1 MLHRMKINDNAFD
14 KMKKGI
20 KKREYRVND
29 EKRQL
34 VRCDDIIEFE
44 KLSNPE
50 ETILMDVKGIEKFIT
65 LEEAVSSHFDEDFSE
80 RHIDVKST
88 VDSFYQKGYYTEE
101 EVQKNGMVVFEIKK
115 HRVAH
120 LNATACYLKKMIKY

>member
-14 KMKKGI
+14 RMKKGI

-50 ETILMDVKGIEKFIT
+50 ETILMDVKGIEKFLT
-65 LEEAVSSHFDEDFSE
+65 LEEAISSHLTKILV
-80 RHIDVKST
+80 IDILMLK
-88 VDSFYQKGYYTEE
+88 
-101 EVQKNGMVVFEIKK
+101 VQLIHSIKK
-115 HRVAH
+115 AIIQRKKFKKTEW
-120 LNATACYLKKMIKY
+120 LYLE